1 MPNATSCPGGR
12 WCERADAL
20 LGVDGIHVCSVTA
33 TGTGLVLHVETA
45 ETVSGCPDC
54 GVVAVGH
61 GRRQVR
67 LHDTPCFGR
76 PVRLLWAK
84 RLWRCPDP
92 DCPRTTFTEEHELAG
107 PRAKLTAR
115 AVAWAT
121 DGLQRFD
128 TSVSALA
135 HQLGVSWHT
144 AWDAIKAEAA
154 RRIAAAGRLT
164 GVNALGVDEH
174 VWSHTGPPGSGM
186 VTGIVDHTRDAKGV
200 VHARLLDLVPG
211 RSGKAYADW
220 LKARGEEFTAG
231 IKTAALD
238 PFRGYANAIRDEL
251 PEAITVLDAFHVVKL
266 GSAMVDEVRR
276 RVQQDTLGHRGRKGD
291 PLYGIRRTLQIGAE
305 HLTDKQS
312 ARLDAKLTLGDPDH
326 EVTLAWQ
333 CYQKLRNIYH
343 ARPERG
349 RELVNEVISS
359 FPSCPIPEVSR
370 LGRTLKQWKTAIMA
384 YFDTFGASNGPTEAI
399 NGVIETTRRI
409 ARGFRNFTNYRL
421 RCLLAAGGHRPY
433 RIKQTNHA

>member
-1 MPNATSCPGGR
+1 
-12 WCERADAL
+12 
-20 LGVDGIHVCSVTA
+20 
-33 TGTGLVLHVETA
+33 
-45 ETVSGCPDC
+45 
-54 GVVAVGH
+54 
-61 GRRQVR
+61 
-67 LHDTPCFGR
+67 
-76 PVRLLWAK
+76 VRLLWAK
-84 RLWRCPDP
+84 RVWRCPDP
-92 DCPRTTFTEEHELAG
+92 DCPRTTFTEEHALAG

-164 GVNALGVDEH
+164 GVDALGVDEH
-174 VWSHTGPPGSGM
+174 VWSHTGPPGTGM
-186 VTGIVDHTRDAKGV
+186 VTGIVDHTRDAHGV

-220 LKARGEEFTAG
+220 LKDRGEEFTAG

-291 PLYGIRRTLQIGAE
+291 PLFGIRRTLQVGAE

-333 CYQKLRNIYH
+333 CYQKLRHIYH
-343 ARPERG
+343 ASPARG
-349 RELVNEVISS
+349 RELVNEVIGS
-359 FPSCPIPEVSR
+359 FPACPIPEVSR
-370 LGRTLKQWKTAIMA
+370 LGRTLKQWKAAILA
-384 YFDTFGASNGPTEAI
+384 YFDTFGASNGPTEAV

-433 RIKQTNHA
+433 RIKQMNHA